1 MKQPP
6 KQIDTALNQELYRQQ
21 KINQLLAHTCFLDD
35 ALNRAIFSN
44 CTKKQK
50 IEIVQTI
57 LRRILN
63 KPGLIVVSVRYQKDL
78 KELGAHSAVMDIV
91 ALDSDG
97 QKYNIEFQMSRPLS
111 FARLETYNTFMI
123 KASLHSGQDYSE
135 LKHTWVIFITN
146 QRHWTDTKE
155 EIFDGEPVVLFEICK
170 VIDDKNGRRI
180 RSTHS
185 HLYVVDALYDGN
197 DPLGDLMRDLRC
209 TDPDKIKMPALREVE
224 TLLKKK
230 KKGRKIMTSVFKELL
245 DEIVEEMVEEATEK
259 EIAEAKA
266 EAKAEVERVKADA
279 KAETERVKA
288 DAKAETERVKAAA
301 EQEVK
306 DNTNQAIRN
315 YFRMGGRDNE
325 YIAGI
330 LGTSIEHIQKIYSQM

>member
-1 MKQPP
+1 MKNLL
-6 KQIDTALNQELYRQQ
+6 KQTEAVLNQELFRQQ
-21 KINQLLAHTCFLDD
+21 KINQLLAKACFRDD
-35 ALNRAIFSN
+35 VFNRAIFSN

-57 LRRILN
+57 LRRILK

-91 ALDSDG
+91 AIDGDG
-97 QKYNIEFQMSRPLS
+97 QKYNLEFQMSPPLS
-111 FARLETYNTFMI
+111 FARLETYSSFMI
-123 KASLHSGQDYSE
+123 KASLRSGQEYSE

-146 QRHWTDTKE
+146 QRYWTDTKE
-155 EIFDGEPVVLFEICK
+155 KIFDSDPVVLYEICK
-170 VIDDKNGRRI
+170 VIDNQHGRRI

-185 HLYVVDALYDGN
+185 HLYVVDALQDGN

-230 KKGRKIMTSVFKELL
+230 KKGRKIMTSAFKELL

-259 EIAEAKA
+259 EIA

-288 DAKAETERVKAAA
+288 DAKAETERVKADAKDETERAKVDA
-301 EQEVK
+301 EK
-306 DNTNQAIRN
+306 
-315 YFRMGGRDNE
+315 
-325 YIAGI
+325 
-330 LGTSIEHIQKIYSQM
+330 K